1 MELTSAINAVQ
12 IMLPEAVADFQTHRN
27 VNILCEQV
35 RNKILSLLEAF
46 LVPVIEKILC
56 DPNFL
61 SELKIGAGKMG
72 LRFNGYR
79 PTSIRLLTGT
89 SLTIRSPY
97 FSKAASKRRPGP
109 KSKKRQNGTG
119 RHFGFDCLGFIG
131 RCSTLLASSV
141 AHSALLCPSFEVA
154 RQTLENHAITLNV
167 KTIHRITMSLANE
180 AMPLRGRVSLCDTDH
195 IDGKTVLICI
205 DGGRLRERRPKR
217 GRKPTGQKRQG
228 YHAEWKEPIQL
239 VIHIVN
245 PDGTI
250 SQKHLPIY
258 DATMGDV
265 DAAFDLLEIYLRELD
280 ILKAKRVVFCCDG
293 ARSYW
298 KRTGPLAKKLGISS
312 HYEVIDYTHAKQNL
326 HEIVNR
332 LPKRTPVKERNRITE
347 SWKSLLW
354 DGKFKDL
361 KKEII
366 EHITSPKRRKE
377 ALVKFKN
384 YFLKNQNRMQ
394 YSEFRSLKLPTGSGC
409 VESAIRRVINLR
421 MKSPGIFWKPETSES
436 MLFLRSQLLSGRW
449 SILTDNIFN
458 RFRSL
463 CLCN

>member
-1 MELTSAINAVQ
+1 LKRQKIFQPAIQGLIMELTSTINAVQ

-35 RNKILSLLEAF
+35 RNQILNLMEAF

-79 PTSIRLLTGT
+79 PTSIRLLTGN
-89 SLTIRSPY
+89 SLTILSPY

-119 RHFGFDCLGFIG
+119 RHFGFDYLGFIG

-154 RQTLENHAITLNV
+154 RQTLEKHAINLNV
-167 KTIHRITMSLANE
+167 KTIRRITMNLANE
-180 AMPLRGRVSLCDTDH
+180 AMPLRGRVSLCNTDL
-195 IDGKTVLICI
+195 IGGKTVLICI

-217 GRKPTGQKRQG
+217 GRKPKGQKRQG
-228 YHAEWKEPIQL
+228 YHAEWKEPIQF

-250 SQKHLPIY
+250 SQTHLPIY
-258 DATMGDV
+258 DATMGDI

-280 ILKAKRVVFCCDG
+280 ILKAQRVVFCCDG

-298 KRTGPLAKKLGISS
+298 KRTGPLAQKLGISS

-326 HEIVNR
+326 YEIVNR
-332 LPKRTPVKERNRITE
+332 LPKK
-347 SWKSLLW
+347 LL
-354 DGKFKDL
+354 
-361 KKEII
+361 
-366 EHITSPKRRKE
+366 
-377 ALVKFKN
+377 
-384 YFLKNQNRMQ
+384 
-394 YSEFRSLKLPTGSGC
+394 
-409 VESAIRRVINLR
+409 
-421 MKSPGIFWKPETSES
+421 
-436 MLFLRSQLLSGRW
+436 
-449 SILTDNIFN
+449 
-458 RFRSL
+458 
-463 CLCN
+463 